1 MGKLVIF
8 CAGVG
13 ADPAILPAK
22 KVPNILVNPFDN
34 GMNQKTISN
43 TLAMFAY
50 AGTENRFLDS
60 GGYQIYKAGGE
71 KKAMT
76 FDPNSPLINS
86 DDRINISPSH
96 VIETACRL
104 NPHIMTALDFPIRT
118 LSDKAEREQEFLRK
132 LGFNIKWATEAS
144 LLRGRYCPQIQLFL
158 PIQCYD
164 LDQFELFMRSIGDI
178 SYDGL
183 SMPLRNLELDE
194 ISLFLLRFHQLGTKK
209 VHLLGSTSFFV
220 IALSAF
226 FARHFFEWFSLDA
239 TTWRF
244 VAERKGYLNPND
256 LSWENIGEDVLIDES
271 IPMICQCPFCENRTF
286 TYIKN
291 LPYGD
296 KVAFLRSHNHYVI
309 ERAGEDLY
317 KNASDLLRLEN
328 FLRRRSPRVKDIDD
342 LIRCLS
348 IIDIYKKEDINV
360 LKQLLRV
367 AA

>member
-1 MGKLVIF
+1 VGKLVIF
-8 CAGVG
+8 CAGLG
-13 ADPAILPAK
+13 ADPRILPAK
-22 KVPNILVNPFDN
+22 KVSNILVNPFDN
-34 GMNQKTISN
+34 GMNEKAIRD
-43 TLAMFAY
+43 TLAVFDY
-50 AGTENRFLDS
+50 AGTECRFLDS
-60 GGYQIYKAGGE
+60 GGYQIYKAEGE
-71 KKAMT
+71 KKSMS
-76 FDPNSPLINS
+76 FDPNLPLIKS
-86 DDRINISPSH
+86 DDQINISPHH
-96 VIETACRL
+96 VIDTACRFD
-104 NPHIMTALDFPIRT
+104 PRMMTALDFPVQK
-118 LSDKAEREQEFLRK
+118 LKDKAEREQEFLRK

-144 LLRGRYCPQIQLFL
+144 LLRARHCPQIQLFL
-158 PIQCYD
+158 PVQCYD
-164 LDQFELFMRSIGDI
+164 LDQFELFKRSIGDI
-178 SYDGL
+178 SCDGL
-183 SMPLRNLELDE
+183 SMPLRNLGLDE

-239 TTWRF
+239 TTWRL

-296 KVAFLRSHNHYVI
+296 KVAFLRSHNFYVI
-309 ERAGEDLY
+309 EKAGGDLY
-317 KNASDLLRLEN
+317 ENASDLLKLER
-328 FLRRRSPRVKDIDD
+328 FLRRRSPRIKDIDD

-348 IIDIYKKEDINV
+348 VVDIYRKEDINV
-360 LKQLLRV
+360 LKRLLKI

>member
-1 MGKLVIF
+1 MGRLVIF
-8 CAGVG
+8 CAG
-13 ADPAILPAK
+13 ADAGILPAK
-22 KVPNILVNPFDN
+22 KVTSILVNPFDN
-34 GMNQKTISN
+34 GINKKAISE

-50 AGTENRFLDS
+50 GGTENRFLDS
-60 GGYQIYKAGGE
+60 GGYQIYKAEGE

-96 VIETACRL
+96 VIETARQL
-104 NPHIMTALDFPIRT
+104 NPHMMTALDFPIRK
-118 LSDKAEREQEFLRK
+118 LKDKAEREQEFLRK

-144 LLRGRYCPQIQLFL
+144 LLRGRYCPQVQLFL
-158 PIQCYD
+158 PVQCYD
-164 LDQFELFMRSIGDI
+164 LDQFELFKRSIGDI
-178 SYDGL
+178 NYDGL
-183 SMPLRNLELDE
+183 SMPLRNLGLDE

-220 IALSAF
+220 MALSAL

-239 TTWRF
+239 TTWRL

-271 IPMICQCPFCENRTF
+271 IAMICQCPFCENRTF

-296 KVAFLRSHNHYVI
+296 KVAFLRSHNYYVI

-317 KNASDLLRLEN
+317 ENAIDLLRFER
-328 FLRRRSPRVKDIDD
+328 FLRRRSPRTKEIDD

-348 IIDIYKKEDINV
+348 IIDVYRREDINT
-360 LKQLLRV
+360 LKRFLGV